1 MKRKT
6 KKELARLIVL
16 AVFLLLLAVAVF
28 VGVLLVRWIA
38 GIHPENTA
46 ETTTVVQTVA
56 TTATET
62 ATASTTT
69 AGKTSAKTTITTTSK
84 TTTATLQTTATVSK
98 ATASNDT
105 TAWNLLLVNPW
116 NSLPD
121 NFTVELKKLK
131 NGHAVDERAY
141 PDLQEMMD
149 AMRAQGL
156 SPRICSSYR
165 TQAKQEALYANK
177 INRLMKQ
184 GYNREDAETEA
195 GRWVA
200 RPGTS
205 EHQLGLAVDIV
216 DESYQALDEKQEET
230 ATQQWLMKHSY
241 EYGFI
246 LRYPTD
252 KSAITGIGYEPWH
265 YRYVGKTA
273 AKEIYDAGVC
283 LEEYLGRQQ

>member
-6 KKELARLIVL
+6 KKRLARLIVFGF
-16 AVFLLLLAVAVF
+16 FLLIVVAIVLVGMLLI
-28 VGVLLVRWIA
+28 RWIGA
-38 GIHPENTA
+38 ANQGGTA
-46 ETTTVVQTVA
+46 TTTTVTIA
-56 TTATET
+56 STET
-62 ATASTTT
+62 TASTTT
-69 AGKTSAKTTITTTSK
+69 TTTAAPTTTTTKTAKATTATSAKSTTASTK
-84 TTTATLQTTATVSK
+84 TTAT
-98 ATASNDT
+98 TASGDT
-105 TAWNLLLVNPW
+105 TAWNLVLVNPW
-116 NSLPD
+116 NYLPE
-121 NFTVELKKLK
+121 NFTVKLKTLK

-141 PDLQEMMD
+141 PELQEMMD
-149 AMRAQGL
+149 AMRDEGL

-165 TQAKQEALYANK
+165 TQKKQESLYKKK

-184 GYNREDAETEA
+184 GYNRENAETEA

-200 RPGTS
+200 IPGTS

-216 DESYQALDEKQEET
+216 DESYQGLDEKQEKT

-273 AKEIYDAGVC
+273 AKEIYNAGIC
-283 LEEYLGRQQ
+283 LEEYLNQQ